1 MRGIIIPNALTEAA
15 QPVPCFPVP
24 FTDPLTEGA
33 RRTLGVCTYGIW
45 DEDAYQLYMDVDTLG
60 KLLETLDETSL
71 RAAKSLRRWS
81 SSP

>member
-1 MRGIIIPNALTEAA
+1 MHLRHL
-15 QPVPCFPVP
+15 
-24 FTDPLTEGA
+24 
-33 RRTLGVCTYGIW
+33 

-71 RAAKSLRRWS
+71 RAAKSQRRWS